1 MFNKNY
7 NKLIMKKLKRMF
19 SDILYVSK
27 VTKTENKKIL
37 IITSV
42 VLTQVVAYS
51 DISIIVIFSA
61 VLIGEVTEVEF
72 VNNILQIFINNLY
85 LLPILVVFRFLFQYY
100 QKIILKK
107 IENNVNKNLKLHILS
122 ELFEQKNYSTADSYF
137 YLNLLTGHISFFY
150 SSFANFLNNF
160 LQIIVYLG
168 YLIISNSQSVL
179 ALFLGGLIIYFPA
192 KKLLIKARNSM
203 HQVYESSQASNRD
216 IQRVVDNLF
225 LIKILKKENVEITN
239 FESTLNRYF
248 NNEYD
253 NFRYGVMNSF
263 LPSFFTLFSLAIVMS
278 FSWIVKI
285 LTLDFIGVALRLFQ
299 SMSNVSTSLNQIINS
314 HVHIEKF
321 YQLEANKNLIFK
333 ENFDIQENS
342 NVIIF
347 NDVDFKYL
355 NSEEKI
361 FEKVNFQVKKNS
373 HNLIIGPNGSGK
385 STLLGLIGGLYFPTD
400 GKVSVFSDKFGFIGP
415 NPLIFEGT
423 LMSNIQYGNDKELKK
438 SQVLEHLKK
447 LDTFKN
453 DESYDLD
460 RKITNKSLS
469 SGQMQKIAFIRAFL
483 SDIDILLLDESTAN
497 LDEESSQK
505 VFDMLESKNLT
516 IVNSTHDMTKFKN
529 VEGVI
534 QISIQDQERKVIYK
548 KLNN

>member
-1 MFNKNY
+1 
-7 NKLIMKKLKRMF
+7 MKKLKRMF

-150 SSFANFLNNF
+150 SSFAIFLNNL

-225 LIKILKKENVEITN
+225 LIKILKKENAEITN

-248 NNEYD
+248 KNEFD

-263 LPSFFTLFSLAIVMS
+263 LPGFFTLFSLAIVMS
-278 FSWIVKI
+278 FSRIVKI

-342 NVIIF
+342 NVIRF

-361 FEKVNFQVKKNS
+361 FEKANFQVKKNS

-423 LMSNIQYGNDKELKK
+423 LMSNIQYGNEKEIEK

-534 QISIQDQERKVIYK
+534 QISIQDQERKVLYK